1 MLIDFTDF
9 ISLDNLTIC
18 PEKTSIKI
26 IQRCVFLPG
35 DKSAVGDW
43 IAQNEDQEQNK
54 TESA

>member
-9 ISLDNLTIC
+9 IFLDNLTIC

-26 IQRCVFLPG
+26 QRCVFLLG
-35 DKSAVGDW
+35 DKSVVGDW